1 MGVYQC
7 ALDES
12 LYFSTRLAE
21 VSPKFDVKKFRDFY
35 MFEKKDKYNGF
46 ILSDERA
53 NEIKTQVGAF
63 NE

>member
-1 MGVYQC
+1 
-7 ALDES
+7 
-12 LYFSTRLAE
+12 
-21 VSPKFDVKKFRDFY
+21 

-63 NE
+63 MNKI